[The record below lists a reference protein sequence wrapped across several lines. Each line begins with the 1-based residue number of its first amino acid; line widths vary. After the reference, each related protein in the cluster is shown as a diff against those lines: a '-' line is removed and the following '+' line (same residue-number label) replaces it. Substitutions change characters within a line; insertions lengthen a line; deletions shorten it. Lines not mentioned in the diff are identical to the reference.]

1 MPISAR
7 VPTLSM
13 RTRIST
19 WSVKN
24 SLLAAFGIV
33 LFGALI
39 NGAFALWQLQRINS
53 ASESIYAREYAAG
66 LAAEQVRGLALRSSR
81 AQAELLTATTP
92 NERNDLSL
100 AISNSSSQMAP
111 LLATIA
117 AQADTDEA
125 RAQSDQLAAA
135 IAKWSKAI
143 DAYVVLIKAQP
154 LDFMQFSPDVQ
165 TDYAG
170 LLNETRKVEKTI
182 DAVVAGRSSSAEAT
196 IARARQIYR
205 SSVALEL
212 AIFVA
217 LIVLSVAIAL
227 GVTRRLLRQLGG
239 EPAYAKAVAERI
251 AQGNLAESVTL
262 APGDRSSLLYSLRE
276 MRDQL
281 VHTIGQIVEASV
293 QVSNAA
299 REISMGNQDLSLR
312 TEQQSQSL
320 ERSTSNMARMADV
333 AHGNASS
340 AQGAAS
346 LSSRA
351 SDAARHGGEVVAN
364 VTAAMNRINETTHA
378 IHANISAIEGLAFQT
393 NLLALNAAVEAA
405 HAGDQG
411 RGFAVVAAEV
421 RELAKRSADAAR
433 EINGLIESASQQVS
447 AGLLLVQDADKTIS
461 DMARTVQDV
470 HLELNHVSE
479 ASLDQSQRIGE
490 FKDALSQLDSSTQQ
504 NAALVE
510 QAAAAAQS
518 LDDQVQRLERL
529 VAGFVL
535 G

>member
-1 MPISAR
+1 MPARLSA
-7 VPTLSM
+7 LSFA
-13 RTRIST
+13 TRSAA

-33 LFGALI
+33 LLGALV
-39 NGAFALWQLQRINS
+39 NGAFALWQLQRINA

-81 AQAELLTATTP
+81 AHSELLTATTP
-92 NERNDLSL
+92 NEREELAL
-100 AISNSSSQMAP
+100 AIQNSNTQMVP

-117 AQADTDEA
+117 AQANTEDA
-125 RAQSDQLAAA
+125 KAQSEQLAAS

-143 DAYVVLIKAQP
+143 TAYVDLIKTQP
-154 LDFMQFSPDVQ
+154 LDIMQFSPDVPGE
-165 TDYAG
+165 YAG

-182 DAVVAGRSSSAEAT
+182 DAVVGGRNISAQAT
-196 IARARQIYR
+196 IANARQIYR
-205 SSVALEL
+205 NSVAWEMG
-212 AIFVA
+212 IFLG
-217 LIVLSVAIAL
+217 LIALSVAIAL
-227 GVTRRLLRQLGG
+227 AVTRRLIRQLGG

-251 AQGNLAESVTL
+251 AQGNLAESVVL
-262 APGDRSSLLYSLRE
+262 APGDQSSLLYSLRV

-281 VHTIGQIVEASV
+281 VHTIGQIAEAST

-299 REISMGNQDLSLR
+299 REIAMGNQDLSVR
-312 TEQQSQSL
+312 TENQSQSL
-320 ERSTSNMARMADV
+320 ERSTSNMVQMADV
-333 AHGNASS
+333 AQGNAAS

-346 LSSRA
+346 LSEQA
-351 SDAARHGGEVVAN
+351 SNAARHGGQVVAN

-378 IHANISAIEGLAFQT
+378 IHANISAIEALAFQT

-433 EINGLIESASQQVS
+433 EINTLIESASQQVAS
-447 AGLLLVQDADKTIS
+447 GLILVQDADKTIS
-461 DMARTVQDV
+461 DMARSVQNV
-470 HLELNHVSE
+470 NLELNRVSD
-479 ASLDQSQRIGE
+479 ASLDQSRRIGE
-490 FKDALSQLDSSTQQ
+490 FKVALSQLDGSTQQ

-518 LDDQVQRLERL
+518 LDDQVQRLETL

-535 G
+535 A